1 MKIYVISFWFK
12 WYQKDLSTLLL
23 RNEKKRVQQKVQLTQ
38 RRKIYA
44 NFKMIIYCFLVTM
57 YTCSQEGCCFFK
69 KWGSPNS
76 LWSNRSYISRLFALG
91 TDAII
96 TNYFQALWEL
106 NNSVMHHW
114 TFSCFIADGFRGPSA
129 HSNVFNKP
137 PSPSPKGSE
146 TLEYSFST
154 TGVFLGS
161 PILRRGTTVSSF
173 FQKGDT
179 GLCKSKKT
187 YCECQGKKRKGILI

>member
-1 MKIYVISFWFK
+1 MHQTISVSYTFK
-12 WYQKDLSTLLL
+12 EEW
-23 RNEKKRVQQKVQLTQ
+23 EKNWVQQKVDRTQ
-38 RRKIYA
+38 RRKMDVH
-44 NFKMIIYCFLVTM
+44 FKIKFTTFFSNSFIPCH
-57 YTCSQEGCCFFK
+57 QERCCFFK
-69 KWGSPNS
+69 KGGSPNT
-76 LWSNRSYISRLFALG
+76 LWSNRSYINRLFALG

-146 TLEYSFST
+146 ALEYSFST
-154 TGVFLGS
+154 TGAFPWFPWIKERSHCLLY
-161 PILRRGTTVSSF
+161 PPL
-173 FQKGDT
+173 KGDAA
-179 GLCKSKKT
+179 L
-187 YCECQGKKRKGILI
+187 

>member
-1 MKIYVISFWFK
+1 MFI
-12 WYQKDLSTLLL
+12 L
-23 RNEKKRVQQKVQLTQ
+23 RSNLRL
-38 RRKIYA
+38 
-44 NFKMIIYCFLVTM
+44 FSVTVFIP
-57 YTCSQEGCCFFK
+57 CNQERCCFFK
-69 KWGSPNS
+69 KGGSSNS
-76 LWSNRSYISRLFALG
+76 LWSNRSYINRLFALG

-146 TLEYSFST
+146 ALEYSFST
-154 TGVFLGS
+154 TGAFPWFPWIKERSHCLLYPPWKEMLLCVKCKKSLW
-161 PILRRGTTVSSF
+161 VS
-173 FQKGDT
+173 
-179 GLCKSKKT
+179 
-187 YCECQGKKRKGILI
+187 GKQEKDYLDLENF